1 MGAPCHYAPVEH
13 NLWPSP
19 VFTSISSTWWEIV
32 WELTVRLKHVIIVS
46 RICFSSIPLT
56 LISNNQTWHNIQGGG
71 AGGCPLCFSICQ
83 ICDDCVRIQRIHFNM
98 LNQLWSLGL
107 TKQHFKGIST
117 SVRVQRAF
125 IWKTHSV
132 PRSVPLN
139 PPALMYHIV
148 APFST
153 VIPTLSPSPMEVI
166 KRALFMLDHCTSEGL
181 GITTAMS
188 HMQTPL
194 RVTGDDSD
202 QPEIH
207 RIHCGVS
214 CATRT
219 KTMTTPRQSWE
230 WCPTG
235 TALLAGVCNVQC
247 LINAIYRQAL
257 VCRKQAP
264 VKCIQCRTNRRFS
277 FEKPRQ
283 QTNVWI
289 KHSVSW
295 TQANEDTDLS
305 QSFFFFFVF

>member
-1 MGAPCHYAPVEH
+1 
-13 NLWPSP
+13 
-19 VFTSISSTWWEIV
+19 
-32 WELTVRLKHVIIVS
+32 
-46 RICFSSIPLT
+46 
-56 LISNNQTWHNIQGGG
+56 
-71 AGGCPLCFSICQ
+71 
-83 ICDDCVRIQRIHFNM
+83 M

-230 WCPTG
+230 GCPTG

-305 QSFFFFFVF
+305 QSFFFFFCLLRHRLPLSTSYSSTPLAQVTVGRLLRMHCSTSPSRLNEGGVKQQPCHYHSHKCVFVVCVGGVVAVSVELYIFLHAAPGSVKDELFPWHICVMV